1 MSRRTY
7 RLTKVLAL
15 QEKLKKLHETRQATH
30 TANARSAEAEVE
42 EIVTA
47 FNAEGSLSSIFPE
60 LYHARVASA
69 AAARQQHL
77 ANAHVEAGRVAKASA
92 RVDAVRREVNVAK
105 RADARMAEERDQIEA
120 VSRRS
125 PSK

>member
-1 MSRRTY
+1 MSRHTD
-7 RLTKVLAL
+7 RLTKVLTL

-30 TANARSAEAEVE
+30 ASNARMAQAEAED
-42 EIVTA
+42 IVTA

-69 AAARQQHL
+69 SAARQQHL

-92 RVDAVRREVNVAK
+92 RADAVGRELNVSK
-105 RADARMAEERDQIEA
+105 RADARAAEERDQMEA
-120 VSRRS
+120 VSRRAA
-125 PSK
+125 K